1 MQNGYNT
8 FGYGPFMNQYCGD
21 NGSFGTPCPT
31 EYANWN
37 TPYFG
42 GHTNGWNTPYFGGFT
57 NGWNTPYFGG
67 YTNGWNGSNFGGFGN
82 DWNTPSYGGCSN
94 GWNTPWYGGQSFG
107 GFGGYAPNPG
117 TVPGNDPAQNAGGP
131 FWTGSCVT
139 EAA

>member
-1 MQNGYNT
+1 MRHRHDFTEGFGGRFQPRGFTPGRPLMQNGYNT

-67 YTNGWNGSNFGGFGN
+67 FT
-82 DWNTPSYGGCSN
+82 N
-94 GWNTPWYGGQSFG
+94 GWNTPYFG
-107 GFGGYAPNPG
+107 G
-117 TVPGNDPAQNAGGP
+117 
-131 FWTGSCVT
+131 
-139 EAA
+139 